1 MKFNTKSKQK
11 KLIALVCLSAFL
23 TPLLI
28 SHLIADLRSP
38 INEIDNQSSIKDKFI
53 PKTAWY
59 NNSEAPI
66 EIDALTANDWT
77 WARTQPWCRKGDG
90 SWGDPYVIY

>member
-1 MKFNTKSKQK
+1 MKLKNKSK
-11 KLIALVCLSAFL
+11 KLIVLICFSALLV
-23 TPLLI
+23 PLLSTNLNEI
-28 SHLIADLRSP
+28 TAP
-38 INEIDNQSSIKDKFI
+38 INKLDNQASIKETTS

-59 NNSEAPI
+59 NNTEAPI

-90 SWGDPYVIY
+90 SWGDPYVI